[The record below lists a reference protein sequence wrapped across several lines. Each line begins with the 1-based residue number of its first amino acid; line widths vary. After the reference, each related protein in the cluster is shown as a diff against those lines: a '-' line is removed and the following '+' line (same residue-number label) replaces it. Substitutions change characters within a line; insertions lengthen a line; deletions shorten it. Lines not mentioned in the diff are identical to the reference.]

1 VLRLPLCF
9 CALLWL
15 RLSIQVVAS
24 GLVDSDLLMEALLHH
39 AAPRQAID
47 SPMLNPRF
55 RQRKA
60 PSIGRLQW
68 SVQHSSRRIAIQ
80 DLDAVGAMEDSDTWR
95 CLVSDMV
102 FDSSSTRFNGSG
114 EQHYWEV
121 EITNTAE
128 CNVMIGVCR
137 PDAKVA
143 ETGAYTTRKGWC
155 YFARDGKIYHHN
167 EPKAFGKYNNP
178 AQSGDRIGI
187 MLNEEVRAC
196 VCCARVCVL
205 CVRVPLLLAAPPNA
219 ATPNVILGA
228 LSPKLR
234 SVVLSGSHLRLRL
247 HLHSVWVRACVCVR
261 VCSGF

>member
-1 VLRLPLCF
+1 M
-9 CALLWL
+9 
-15 RLSIQVVAS
+15 AS

-114 EQHYWEV
+114 EQHRV
-121 EITNTAE
+121 MPGTMPGARLVDLHASTQHRIGRDVQQRVAE
-128 CNVMIGVCR
+128 C
-137 PDAKVA
+137 A
-143 ETGAYTTRKGWC
+143 
-155 YFARDGKIYHHN
+155 
-167 EPKAFGKYNNP
+167 
-178 AQSGDRIGI
+178 
-187 MLNEEVRAC
+187 
-196 VCCARVCVL
+196 
-205 CVRVPLLLAAPPNA
+205 
-219 ATPNVILGA
+219 
-228 LSPKLR
+228 
-234 SVVLSGSHLRLRL
+234 
-247 HLHSVWVRACVCVR
+247 HLHSVAYNTVRMNT
-261 VCSGF
+261 